1 MGSELG
7 ITADQKPEAVYSP
20 VAIWW
25 VVWGCVWTAVVA
37 SGMAFLIV
45 RRNSPILRVRSLL
58 LSLGAIGFLHIYWW
72 SVQFGVMIGP
82 LLPGDAQYWIMGTW
96 LPCGLALFHGS
107 NSYFLHIAKMQKKY
121 AKYSF
126 LTDSTPDA
134 KRQPSGLLSK
144 FRRLEYTTRVVILV
158 AIAMLVQIFLTI
170 LMWVISRK
178 FHSSW
183 GAPGTEVHGTPMEQL
198 VEQGRGW
205 EWWPGVFWQFFWS
218 WVIAPIVLWRSRHIH
233 DTQGWRT
240 QTIACSL
247 AGLHATPMWLIAL
260 YVPAMEKV
268 NSYFIPPQWI
278 CVSIMFLEIF
288 TVLLP
293 CWEVMRHQSLH
304 KDTLEAIKQWEIR
317 TKGANSDNK
326 SLGSTATMVD
336 SMMSGWKSNSDS
348 IASDSS
354 ARESILNM
362 SALEYVLERNPSP
375 LQRFS
380 ALNDFSGEN
389 VAFLTSIAEW
399 KTLLPKSLCEGHEAT
414 DEMTQEM
421 VREAFNR
428 ALYIYAEFI
437 STRHAEFPV
446 NISSQD
452 LKKLDIIF
460 ETPARILYGDE
471 KAEVDPATPFN
482 VHGMSSPTQ
491 SNFSE
496 SSVAAI
502 KNRAQY
508 IGEIPKGFTAGVFDD
523 AENSIKYLVLTN
535 TWPKFVKRQRRI
547 STDSTETLHAGNTA
561 DFV

>member
-7 ITADQKPEAVYSP
+7 ITPDTKPAAVYSP

-25 VVWGCVWTAVVA
+25 VVWGCLWTAVVA
-37 SGMAFLIV
+37 SGVVFLV
-45 RRNSPILRVRSLL
+45 LRRNSPILRVRSLW
-58 LSLGAIGFLHIYWW
+58 LSLGAIGFLHIYFW
-72 SVQFGVMIGP
+72 SCQFGVMIGP
-82 LLPGDAQYWIMGTW
+82 LMPGDAQYWIMGTW

-107 NSYFLHIAKMQKKY
+107 NSYFLHIAKLQKKY

-126 LTDSTPDA
+126 LTDSTPDV
-134 KRQPSGLLSK
+134 KRRQAGFLNR
-144 FRRLEYTTRVVILV
+144 FRRMEYTTRVVVLV
-158 AIAMLVQIFLTI
+158 GIAMFVQILLTV

-178 FHSSW
+178 FHRGW
-183 GAPGTEVHGTPMEQL
+183 GAPGTEVHGPEMAQKA
-198 VEQGRGW
+198 EQGRGW

-218 WVIAPIVLWRSRHIH
+218 WVVAPLVLWNSRHIH
-233 DTQGWRT
+233 DTQGWRS
-240 QTIACSL
+240 QTIGCAVS
-247 AGLHATPMWLIAL
+247 GLHATPMWLIAL

-268 NSYFIPPQWI
+268 NAVWIPPQWI
-278 CVSIMFLEIF
+278 CISIVFLEIF

-304 KDTLEAIKQWEIR
+304 KDTLEAIKQWEAR
-317 TKGANSDNK
+317 TKGNNSDNK

-348 IASDSS
+348 VLSDNS

-362 SALEYVLERNPSP
+362 SALEYVLERNPTP

-389 VAFLTSIAEW
+389 VAFLTSITEW
-399 KTLLPKSLCEGHEAT
+399 KSLLPKALLEGDEAT
-414 DEMTQEM
+414 DDITKEM

-437 STRHAEFPV
+437 STAHAEFPV

-452 LKKLDIIF
+452 LKKLDLIF
-460 ETPARILYGDE
+460 EMPARILYGDE

-482 VHGMSSPTQ
+482 QPGMPSPTY

-508 IGEIPKGFTAGVFDD
+508 MGDIPKAFTAGVFDD

-547 STDSTETLHAGNTA
+547 STDSTETLHVEGNA